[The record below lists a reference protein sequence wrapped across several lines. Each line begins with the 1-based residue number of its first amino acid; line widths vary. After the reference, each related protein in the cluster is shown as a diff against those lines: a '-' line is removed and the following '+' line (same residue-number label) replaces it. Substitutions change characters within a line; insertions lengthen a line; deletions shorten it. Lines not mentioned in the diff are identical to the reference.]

1 MTTYNVALIFIVTV
15 WVIYNPIC
23 GGPVTSVQDP
33 FSWARADRLPID
45 ANIAWL
51 PCKYFL
57 YIQNNIVSDNSND
70 FHLICIKQVLNTFY
84 CMLKSVI
91 SVVK

>member
-1 MTTYNVALIFIVTV
+1 MSTYNNVALIFIVTV
-15 WVIYNPIC
+15 WGVYNPIC

-51 PCKYFL
+51 PCKYFYIIYCVL
-57 YIQNNIVSDNSND
+57 LESYIQNNLVYDN
-70 FHLICIKQVLNTFY
+70 LQ
-84 CMLKSVI
+84 
-91 SVVK
+91 

>member
-1 MTTYNVALIFIVTV
+1 MSTYNVALIFIVTV
-15 WVIYNPIC
+15 WGVYNPIC

-51 PCKYFL
+51 PCKYC
-57 YIQNNIVSDNSND
+57 NIV
-70 FHLICIKQVLNTFY
+70 
-84 CMLKSVI
+84 
-91 SVVK
+91 